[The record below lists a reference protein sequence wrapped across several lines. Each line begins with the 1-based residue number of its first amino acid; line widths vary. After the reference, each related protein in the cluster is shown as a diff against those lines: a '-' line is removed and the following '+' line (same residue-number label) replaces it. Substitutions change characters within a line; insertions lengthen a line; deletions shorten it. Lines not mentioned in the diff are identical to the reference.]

1 MHTTCRQRTRSGI
14 SFICLSHRCS
24 SSPSVNFFTLSVSVC
39 RTVCPPACLSVRLVP
54 HIPFGTFWCNF
65 GICQKMPA
73 GCQTRSPTS
82 LRPRHRLLVDVSVAI
97 RIRRLESVKSG
108 RDSQE
113 LSSIRERTHKWQAS
127 NGDEAQSKRF
137 PNATRSGKWKKW
149 REIRKMLAWK
159 WTNLPWC

>member
-39 RTVCPPACLSVRLVP
+39 RTVCPPVCLSGCLSVRLVP
-54 HIPFGTFWCNF
+54 HIPLALFDVILAFAKKCLLAAR
-65 GICQKMPA
+65 PDPPP
-73 GCQTRSPTS
+73 RSLP
-82 LRPRHRLLVDVSVAI
+82 LRHCLLVDVSVAI

-113 LSSIRERTHKWQAS
+113 LSSIRERTNKWQAS
-127 NGDEAQSKRF
+127 NGDEAQSERF

-159 WTNLPWC
+159 

>member
-14 SFICLSHRCS
+14 SSICLSHRCS
-24 SSPSVNFFTLSVSVC
+24 SSPTVNFFTLSVSVC
-39 RTVCPPACLSVRLVP
+39 RRVCPPVCLSVRLSVRLVP
-54 HIPFGTFWCNF
+54 HIPLALFDVILAFAKKCLLAARPDP
-65 GICQKMPA
+65 PA
-73 GCQTRSPTS
+73 PSG
-82 LRPRHRLLVDVSVAI
+82 LLVDVSVAI

-127 NGDEAQSKRF
+127 NGEEAQSKRF

-159 WTNLPWC
+159 

>member
-1 MHTTCRQRTRSGI
+1 MHTTCRQRTPSGI

-39 RTVCPPACLSVRLVP
+39 CTVCPPACLSGCLSVRLVP
-54 HIPFGTFWCNF
+54 HIPLALFDVILAFAKKCLL
-65 GICQKMPA
+65 A
-73 GCQTRSPTS
+73 A
-82 LRPRHRLLVDVSVAI
+82 RPNPQLPLLVDVSVAI

-159 WTNLPWC
+159 

>member
-39 RTVCPPACLSVRLVP
+39 RTLCPPVCLSVWLPVCPSCPP
-54 HIPFGTFWCNF
+54 HSSGTFWCNF

-73 GCQTRSPTS
+73 GWQTQPPSS

-108 RDSQE
+108 RDAQE

-137 PNATRSGKWKKW
+137 PNATRSGKWKK
-149 REIRKMLAWK
+149 
-159 WTNLPWC
+159 

>member
-1 MHTTCRQRTRSGI
+1 MHTTCRQRTPSGI

-39 RTVCPPACLSVRLVP
+39 RTLCPPVCLFGCLSVRLVP
-54 HIPFGTFWCNF
+54 HIP
-65 GICQKMPA
+65 PA
-73 GCQTRSPTS
+73 LFDVILAFAKKC
-82 LRPRHRLLVDVSVAI
+82 LLAARPNPQLPLLVDVSVAI

-113 LSSIRERTHKWQAS
+113 LSSIRERTNKWQAS
-127 NGDEAQSKRF
+127 NGDEAQSERF

-159 WTNLPWC
+159 